1 MGLFSKK
8 KEQKPVPRPLP
19 PFMNNSNQDN
29 SNQLK
34 NQITS
39 NQSNLSMEPTT
50 LPKLPELNETNDM
63 PSNLPEK
70 MPSMDN
76 INTSLENAN
85 QKMTEIND
93 RMNNMNTMT
102 SENNSQTD
110 VSVFIRVDKYND
122 VLKTVNNMEHKINEL
137 KHTISRLT
145 EVRNNEQK
153 LIDSWNSL
161 IQEAESRIQ
170 EVTSKLPP
178 ARK

>member
-34 NQITS
+34 DQLTS

-50 LPKLPELNETNDM
+50 LPKLPELNENNNIQESV
-63 PSNLPEK
+63 PGN

-93 RMNNMNTMT
+93 RMNNMNTM
-102 SENNSQTD
+102 SPQNNNQND
-110 VSVFIRVDKYND
+110 VSVFIRVDKYNE
-122 VLKTVNNMEHKINEL
+122 VIKTVNNMEHKINEL
-137 KHTISRLT
+137 RHTISKLT
-145 EVRNNEQK
+145 EIRNNEQK

-161 IQEAESRIQ
+161 IQEAENRIQ

-178 ARK
+178 AKK